1 MKKLYSVLIIVLI
14 VTQSLLAQNYTAFK
28 ADTAPVIDGVGDD
41 YCWSTVPWALIN
53 HPFDGGALP
62 DSANYY
68 GRFKAVWT
76 PSRLYFLME
85 ITDDSL
91 VDLRVNPKD
100 NYWEDDCAEFFLNED
115 HKPHGHECGDSAFN
129 AFAYHIA
136 ATARDKNNYT
146 NGSILPFTSPDAVNH
161 VVDLGYDCNTNNVLD
176 LDDHVNVKIRKDG
189 HKYTWELEFKIFDKT
204 YDQNSTSNVPVT
216 LTPKKVIGF
225 AIAYCDDD
233 DGSRD
238 HMIGT
243 IPNHN
248 DYSGP
253 YPCYRFTNDFGA
265 LTLDT
270 LDKATSVS
278 KVFSE
283 KKTNENFVYP
293 NPAKDKIYLNINS
306 EKYTN
311 VQILDIYG
319 RCIMSV
325 LTINNTGIDV
335 SKLTN
340 GVYFV
345 KAGSRVEKILIE

>member
-1 MKKLYSVLIIVLI
+1 
-14 VTQSLLAQNYTAFK
+14 
-28 ADTAPVIDGVGDD
+28 
-41 YCWSTVPWALIN
+41 
-53 HPFDGGALP
+53 LP

-68 GRFKAVWT
+68 GRYKAVWT
-76 PSRLYFLME
+76 PERLYILME

-91 VDLRVNPKD
+91 VDLRINPKD
-100 NYWEDDCAEFFLNED
+100 TYWEDDCAEFFINED
-115 HKPHGHECGDSAFN
+115 HKPHGHECGSTAFN

-136 ATARDKNNYT
+136 EVARDQNNYS
-146 NGSILPFTSPDAVNH
+146 NGAILPYTSPNAINH
-161 VVDLGYDCNTNNVLD
+161 TVDLGTDCNTNNVLD
-176 LDDHVNVKIRKDG
+176 LDDHVNVKIKKDG
-189 HKYTWELEFKIFDKT
+189 HKYTWELGFKIFDKS
-204 YDQNSTSNVPVT
+204 YDENSSSNVPVT

-270 LDKATSVS
+270 LSSTGVE
-278 KVFSE
+278 KVLSE
-283 KKTNENFVYP
+283 EKTTENFIYP
-293 NPAKDKIYLNINS
+293 NPAKNKIYINLNTERQI
-306 EKYTN
+306 Y
-311 VQILDIYG
+311 VQILDASG
-319 RCIMSV
+319 RTM
-325 LTINNTGIDV
+325 INTSYNSSGIDV

-340 GVYFV
+340 GAYFV
-345 KAGSRVEKILIE
+345 KAGNRVQKIIIE